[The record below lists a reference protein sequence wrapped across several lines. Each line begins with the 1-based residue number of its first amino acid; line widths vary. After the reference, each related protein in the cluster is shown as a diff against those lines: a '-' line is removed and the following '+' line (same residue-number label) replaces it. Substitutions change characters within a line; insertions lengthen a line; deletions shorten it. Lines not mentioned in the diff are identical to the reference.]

1 MKVFAS
7 IGFVFLVI
15 AALSGITVL
24 AQYLTT
30 GVVIPN
36 ISYAILTTMLC
47 LTGLQVFVFGLIA
60 DMLKYQR
67 IREEEILY
75 HLKKIEME

>member
-1 MKVFAS
+1 
-7 IGFVFLVI
+7 
-15 AALSGITVL
+15 TVL
-24 AQYLTT
+24 VQFIKT
-30 GVVIPN
+30 GVVVPN

-47 LTGLQVFVFGLIA
+47 LTGLQILVFGLIA

-75 HLKKIEME
+75 RLKKIEME